1 MHNFARMCGR
11 VYVKSTLADM
21 VSPFTFADPAEVGAL
36 GNTLPRYN
44 GAPSQWCPIIVV
56 DGLAMA
62 R

>member
-1 MHNFARMCGR
+1 MCGR
-11 VYVKSTLADM
+11 VYVKSTLAEM
-21 VSPFTFADPAEVGAL
+21 VSNFSFSDPAEVGAL